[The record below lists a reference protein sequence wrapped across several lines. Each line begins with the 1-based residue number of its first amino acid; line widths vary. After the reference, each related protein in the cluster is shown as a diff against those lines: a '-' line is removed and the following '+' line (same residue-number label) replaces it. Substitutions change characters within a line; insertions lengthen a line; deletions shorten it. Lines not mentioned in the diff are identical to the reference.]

1 MTKRE
6 RQTQRVKKKMTKTFP
21 NLTKNINL
29 QVNAAQQSP
38 TGQIW
43 RKVMPWHF
51 KLLKSK
57 QYFEYRQGRTYQKS
71 VTITLE
77 TVKAKRQ

>member
-38 TGQIW
+38 TGQI
-43 RKVMPWHF
+43 
-51 KLLKSK
+51 
-57 QYFEYRQGRTYQKS
+57 
-71 VTITLE
+71 
-77 TVKAKRQ
+77 